1 MADPPVVPPGA
12 RRPLEARFPC
22 PVCLGV
28 QMEKVQLNG
37 RGGALVL
44 DHCPRCG
51 GVWFER
57 GEVQQLTRHLPA
69 QLWRLIPPRQTA
81 PKPPCHGCH
90 TPLDRDAPR
99 CEVCGRKNEL
109 ACPVCDQ
116 TLARRQHGRLT
127 LDVCASCRGVWF
139 DHAELRSV
147 WSLSAELSV
156 SRGSMAGAVAGDVLL
171 HTLFW
176 APDAVV
182 YTAGAAM
189 HGLGNLAGAAAN
201 ISPEGA
207 AEAALG
213 AAEAVGG
220 AAEGVFA
227 TIMEIIGSLFE

>member
-1 MADPPVVPPGA
+1 MADAPIVLDNRP
-12 RRPLEARFPC
+12 PLEARLPC

-28 QMEKVQLNG
+28 QMEKVQLKG
-37 RGGALVL
+37 RAGALVL

-57 GEVQQLTRHLPA
+57 GEVQQLARHVPA
-69 QLWRLIPPRQTA
+69 DLWKLIPPRQSA

-90 TPLDRDAPR
+90 TPLDRDAVR
-99 CEVCGRKNEL
+99 CTVCGRKNEIS
-109 ACPVCDQ
+109 CPSCER
-116 TLARRQHGRLT
+116 TLARRQYERLT
-127 LDVCASCRGVWF
+127 LDVCATCRGAWF

-147 WSLSAELSV
+147 WSLSAELAMQRRS
-156 SRGSMAGAVAGDVLL
+156 GAGAVAGDVLL

-182 YTAGAAM
+182 YTAGAAI
-189 HGLGNLAGAAAN
+189 HGIGNLAGAAAS

-207 AEAALG
+207 AEAAMG